1 MVLLLDESASPAG
14 MSVPGW
20 RLHPLMGDR
29 KGHWAV
35 WVSGNWRLTFT
46 FEGEN
51 ASNVD
56 LEDYH

>member
-1 MVLLLDESASPAG
+1 